1 MIFAKSFTF
10 ILLILES
17 VAFSKISRFD
27 LTFNKNYVD
36 SICNV
41 MDLNKNIKYNKTN
54 DLIISRYNN
63 DKSLCFNF
71 NFNINLNSSKS
82 TILFRNKYNYL
93 IKQTD
98 YYNVDNTFQY
108 LIYIKSR
115 PINYNT
121 TKWDVMVRHN
131 IDYVNEY
138 FVTQIIKDWI
148 SKQINKTPKLLHPEL
163 FKFFYK

>member
-1 MIFAKSFTF
+1 
-10 ILLILES
+10 
-17 VAFSKISRFD
+17 
-27 LTFNKNYVD
+27 
-36 SICNV
+36 

-54 DLIISRYNN
+54 DLVISKYNN
-63 DKSLCFNF
+63 GKSLCF

-82 TILFRNKYNYL
+82 TILLRNKYNYL
-93 IKQTD
+93 IKQND
-98 YYNVDNTFQY
+98 YYNDDKSFQY

-121 TKWDVMVRHN
+121 TKWNVMVRHN

-148 SKQINKTPKLLHPEL
+148 SKQIDKKPRLLHPDL